1 MTVINMMERYQS
13 SFPRAISN
21 GFSGSLIWHGYKPA
35 RIVSACYFV
44 LFKLDIMK
52 WNWKQQV
59 PRKYPRDSIAED
71 FMDVKETGNPQRE
84 KGEQEGH
91 LRNWKQQVPRKYPRD
106 SISEDFMS
114 VKQT

>member
-1 MTVINMMERYQS
+1 
-13 SFPRAISN
+13 
-21 GFSGSLIWHGYKPA
+21 
-35 RIVSACYFV
+35 
-44 LFKLDIMK
+44 
-52 WNWKQQV
+52 
-59 PRKYPRDSIAED
+59 
-71 FMDVKETGNPQRE
+71 MDVKETGNPQRE